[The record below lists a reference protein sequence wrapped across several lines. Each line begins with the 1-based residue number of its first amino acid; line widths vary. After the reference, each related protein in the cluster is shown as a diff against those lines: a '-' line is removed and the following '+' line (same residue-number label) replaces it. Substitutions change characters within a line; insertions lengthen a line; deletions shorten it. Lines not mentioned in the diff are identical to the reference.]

1 MVILREKKELCGYD
15 RNFSPAD
22 GKGVYTATMETKES
36 ALSSVLTEQRKK
48 EKTLIARRTSLLSNG
63 TNTGAGVPAYR
74 RLIFDLTKVN
84 ALFSLILLMLEV
96 LIGVTECARRT
107 HSVHGMEWNE
117 GLIFL
122 YLLALSVLSLPLHL
136 LNYSFPFHFVFEL
149 RIDAAGCVF
158 PVLSETLLFGCLV
171 GRSQS
176 IFAISVGAI
185 HSVPAFIHSRTAH
198 MTRRLK
204 WRILP
209 FVRMMLIF
217 LLF

>member
-1 MVILREKKELCGYD
+1 M
-15 RNFSPAD
+15 
-22 GKGVYTATMETKES
+22 
-36 ALSSVLTEQRKK
+36 
-48 EKTLIARRTSLLSNG
+48 
-63 TNTGAGVPAYR
+63 
-74 RLIFDLTKVN
+74 
-84 ALFSLILLMLEV
+84 
-96 LIGVTECARRT
+96 CAAHT
-107 HSVHGMEWNE
+107 FCTWNGMEWNE

-217 LLF
+217 LLFWIRSLSTLFILLFCFLIHFQRAPPHDILAEQTLSQ